1 VLSPIRRPLTI
12 HSYGWGKATNGD
24 ATGPVV
30 FVAAVSPEAVEK
42 QKDKLKGAIV
52 CMGNSHPVLP
62 AGQPAANAFD
72 ATEPDSAPGHPHDP
86 NAPPAL
92 SFAERLR
99 VYKMVADAGALAILS
114 DSNKPDGLFNMS
126 RIGSCC
132 DPSPLPGAF
141 ITHEDYDLLYRL
153 TQAGPVRMTINLKG
167 TFSAGPAPAS
177 ITVAE
182 IKGSEHPEERV
193 IVGGHLD
200 SWDLGQGALDNGT
213 GAMATLEAARA
224 MRALGWKPQRT
235 LTFILF
241 TGEELGG
248 IGSRLFLTN
257 HQAEVSK
264 MDAALVL
271 DTGTGK
277 VTSIALQ
284 DLWETARQMSIIY
297 RPLMTVFDLYPPE
310 ARFYDGSDHVAF
322 IRAGV
327 PGYIC
332 VQAPALYREVHHSQ
346 SDTFDKAIPEEI
358 NQGAAVLASWMWNVS
373 EYPEALPH
381 HPSIP
386 HEPYL
391 GRPTP

>member
-1 VLSPIRRPLTI
+1 M
-12 HSYGWGKATNGD
+12 K
-24 ATGPVV
+24 
-30 FVAAVSPEAVEK
+30 
-42 QKDKLKGAIV
+42 
-52 CMGNSHPVLP
+52 
-62 AGQPAANAFD
+62 
-72 ATEPDSAPGHPHDP
+72 
-86 NAPPAL
+86 
-92 SFAERLR
+92 
-99 VYKMVADAGALAILS
+99 
-114 DSNKPDGLFNMS
+114 
-126 RIGSCC
+126 
-132 DPSPLPGAF
+132 
-141 ITHEDYDLLYRL
+141 
-153 TQAGPVRMTINLKG
+153 
-167 TFSAGPAPAS
+167 
-177 ITVAE
+177 
-182 IKGSEHPEERV
+182 
-193 IVGGHLD
+193 
-200 SWDLGQGALDNGT
+200 
-213 GAMATLEAARA
+213 
-224 MRALGWKPQRT
+224 ALGWKPQRT

-277 VTSIALQ
+277 VTTIALQ

-310 ARFYDGSDHVAF
+310 ARFYDGSDHIAF